1 MRKYE
6 TIFILDPD
14 LEEEQAKGAI
24 EKVKGIITQTNG
36 DILKVEDWGK
46 RKLAYN
52 VEKKAKGHFILIHFS
67 GTPALLSELERNFR
81 VMDAVI
87 KFQSV
92 RLDERKATTTEVPL
106 PEESPEGESEDRRGD
121 DILQPRDPD
130 RKGRH
135 TAPMFL
141 PAGWIPSDPIP
152 FSAG

>member
-14 LEEEQAKGAI
+14 LEEEQTQFTL

-36 DILKVEDWGK
+36 EILKVEDWGK
-46 RKLAYN
+46 RKLAYE
-52 VEKKAKGHFILIHFS
+52 VKKKPKGHYILIHFS

-92 RLDERKATTTEVPL
+92 RLDEWKTITTTPL
-106 PEESPEGESEDRRGD
+106 GPEEPLEEGSEE
-121 DILQPRDPD
+121 
-130 RKGRH
+130 
-135 TAPMFL
+135 
-141 PAGWIPSDPIP
+141 
-152 FSAG
+152 